1 MFIALYLVI
10 VRLPKM
16 KFLSVIKSLLKA
28 VWDKIKKQ
36 AVYVLRFLTNI
47 VAFFKD
53 PNRLGK
59 LKENKDRIAV
69 AIKEKLDNGDYEVV
83 NCLFDKEQAE
93 LVDPEEDAE
102 VISASELDEETL
114 AQFKEKDMLVL
125 T

>member
-1 MFIALYLVI
+1 
-10 VRLPKM
+10 M
-16 KFLSVIKSLLKA
+16 KFLSVIKTLLKA
-28 VWDKIKKQ
+28 VWDMIKKL
-36 AVYVLRFLTNI
+36 AVYLLRFVLNI

-53 PNRLGK
+53 PSRLGK

-69 AIKEKLDNGDYEVV
+69 TIKEKLDNGDYEVI
-83 NCLFDKEQAE
+83 NCLFDKERAE

-114 AQFKEKDMLVL
+114 AQFNGKDMLVL

>member
-1 MFIALYLVI
+1 
-10 VRLPKM
+10 M

-28 VWDKIKKQ
+28 VWDKIKKL

-59 LKENKDRIAV
+59 LKEKKDRIAV